1 MNSLR
6 TLNVRRRNLLLLT
19 ICLPKLLTVVALRG
33 GSAGEPTVSARHGA
47 HRAQHV
53 GNFLIQARQLTP
65 QAKRRTRIIR
75 L

>member
-33 GSAGEPTVSARHGA
+33 GSAGEPTVSA
-47 HRAQHV
+47 
-53 GNFLIQARQLTP
+53 I
-65 QAKRRTRIIR
+65 
-75 L
+75 